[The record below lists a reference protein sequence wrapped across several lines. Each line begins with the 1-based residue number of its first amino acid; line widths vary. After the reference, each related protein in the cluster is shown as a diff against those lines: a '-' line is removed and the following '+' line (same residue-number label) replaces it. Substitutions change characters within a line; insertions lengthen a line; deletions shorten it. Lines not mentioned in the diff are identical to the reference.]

1 MSLQDQVAVV
11 GIGLTTV
18 PPGSGDALA
27 VGDLAILAAQ
37 AALDDAG
44 LARTDLQ
51 NFAWSSGA
59 GDPGGMAATMGVP
72 EVMFAANLT
81 SGAGGGAGALALAA
95 SSIVGGFGD
104 VCLSIIAAQPA
115 PKRATGSSS
124 AVRPNPVVGGGAYGG
139 PMGQQPEE
147 AFTRPAG
154 IVSQGATMG
163 MIVNRY
169 LYEHGIGREALGAAV
184 IAQREYAGD
193 ALTLEEYLRAP
204 LIVGPLSRFDCTP
217 ELEGAFAAA
226 VITTT
231 VERARD
237 LAHPVVV
244 ISAAV
249 TGGTPSHATAFQM
262 PQGSFGSSGH
272 RDLAADLY
280 ACAGFGPDDLDV
292 ALLHDDFSPMVLMQ
306 LEDYGF
312 CAPGEAASFIADGNT
327 RLGGKLPVNTHG
339 GNLSSAY
346 VRGTNHVFEAVE
358 QLRGTAANQVPGAEL
373 ALVTGSPAT
382 IPLSAAILRKA

>member
-1 MSLQDQVAVV
+1 MSLKDEVAVV
-11 GIGLTTV
+11 GIGLITV
-18 PPGSGDALA
+18 PADAGALA

-72 EVMFAANLT
+72 EVTFAANLT
-81 SGAGGGAGALALAA
+81 SGAGGAAGALALAA

-115 PKRATGSSS
+115 PKRPTGSSS
-124 AVRPNPVVGGGAYGG
+124 ALRPNPVAGGGAYGG

-154 IVSQGATMG
+154 ITSQGATIG
-163 MIVNRY
+163 MIANRY
-169 LYEHGIGREALGAAV
+169 LYEHGLGREALGAAV
-184 IAQREYAGD
+184 IAQREHAGET
-193 ALTLEEYLRAP
+193 LTLEEYLRAP
-204 LIVGPLSRFDCTP
+204 LIVGPLSAFDCTP
-217 ELEGAFAAA
+217 ELDGAFAAA

-237 LAHPVVV
+237 LAQPLVV

-249 TGGTPSHATAFQM
+249 TGGTPSRATAFQM
-262 PQGSFGSSGH
+262 PGSSFGTSGH
-272 RDLAADLY
+272 RDVAADLY
-280 ACAGFGPDDLDV
+280 AMAGLAPDDVDV

-312 CAPGEAASFIADGNT
+312 CAPGEGAAFIAAGST
-327 RLGGKLPVNTHG
+327 RLGGKLLVNTHG
-339 GNLSSAY
+339 GNLSSGYA
-346 VRGTNHVFEAVE
+346 RGRNHVFEAVE
-358 QLRGTAANQVPGAEL
+358 QLRGTASNQVQGAEL

-382 IPLSAAILRKA
+382 IPLSAAILRRAR